1 MKWKWTIITKKG
13 CHFAYQTLLAKFALG
28 VGCEV
33 FTRNN
38 LKPSC
43 EIESGVLGL
52 NLNVWEVEGLIVF
65 GWAFEQVEFGF
76 EWNNW
81 EIKVFWLWRMEKEK
95 KMRNYEYQGSKHL
108 DYNS

>member
-1 MKWKWTIITKKG
+1 M
-13 CHFAYQTLLAKFALG
+13 
-28 VGCEV
+28 
-33 FTRNN
+33 
-38 LKPSC
+38 
-43 EIESGVLGL
+43 
-52 NLNVWEVEGLIVF
+52 F
-65 GWAFEQVEFGF
+65 GWAFEQVDFGF